1 MPAAWRSGDAGT
13 EGARARRAM
22 AAGALGCVTTR
33 EGLASSSGS
42 GRSDA
47 SRGEEGRRR
56 REEGRPGGGRAE
68 GGAQTRGGGL
78 EGQRGREAG
87 SVGGEGEEERA
98 GAGPGREKGKRERRI
113 RGVEED
119 PGVHSFSLAIRFPLS
134 PPRLP
139 SLLGPGLEP
148 QTLRHNSPA
157 GCAKLSANFTAWRGG
172 GARLTQAAR
181 PGPLAP
187 PASRLFLPTSSA
199 AATSTRSGTPPPAG
213 WGRGGAQGSATRAKM
228 GEGEAGSLC
237 LVRSANVCKSCF
249 SICVNPVSAS
259 LSQRGV
265 VILLDGG
272 CIQKARENLSLDV
285 PEDSIALTSNRTVG
299 GSQRIKWKFHK
310 REDKPQ
316 LFRIMQQ
323 VTAAQSPGLRGCQRV
338 QAHVPLS

>member
-13 EGARARRAM
+13 EGVRARRARW
-22 AAGALGCVTTR
+22 LQGCWAVVTAR
-33 EGLASSSGS
+33 EGLASSSGP

-56 REEGRPGGGRAE
+56 REGGRPGGGRAE

-98 GAGPGREKGKRERRI
+98 GAGPGRERGKRERRI

-119 PGVHSFSLAIRFPLS
+119 PGVHSFPLALRFPLS
-134 PPRLP
+134 QPRLP

-187 PASRLFLPTSSA
+187 PASRLFLPASPA
-199 AATSTRSGTPPPAG
+199 AATSTRSRTHPSS
-213 WGRGGAQGSATRAKM
+213 GR
-228 GEGEAGSLC
+228 
-237 LVRSANVCKSCF
+237 
-249 SICVNPVSAS
+249 
-259 LSQRGV
+259 
-265 VILLDGG
+265 
-272 CIQKARENLSLDV
+272 
-285 PEDSIALTSNRTVG
+285 VG
-299 GSQRIKWKFHK
+299 KGR
-310 REDKPQ
+310 
-316 LFRIMQQ
+316 
-323 VTAAQSPGLRGCQRV
+323 SPGLSHPGKDGGGEGR
-338 QAHVPLS
+338 APVPGAERQHLQVLF